1 MKPARHSAALLRLPM
16 VFAVLMAVSACQ
28 QQEEAA
34 APLAD
39 STEAMPDAKPGI
51 AASRGVLLLP
61 PISGRPGV
69 AYFNIRNDGTK
80 ATALAAVY
88 IEGVGKAEM
97 HKSEGTTMTPVD
109 TVALAPGKTVKFE
122 QGGLHI
128 MAFDI
133 DAALTKGGTTEMT
146 LTFAG
151 GDKLSMPVK
160 IDTIG
165 GAEPMAGMDHG
176 DSN

>member
-1 MKPARHSAALLRLPM
+1 MKPARHPVSSLRLSLVLAAL
-16 VFAVLMAVSACQ
+16 VAVSACQ
-28 QQEEAA
+28 QKEETT
-34 APLAD
+34 APLTD

-51 AASRGVLLLP
+51 AASKGVLLLP

-69 AYFNIRNDGTK
+69 AYFNVRNDGAK
-80 ATALAAVY
+80 PTALAAVY

-109 TVALAPGKTVKFE
+109 TVDLAPGKTVKFE
-122 QGGLHI
+122 QGGLHV

-176 DSN
+176 DGN